1 MKKICVLKA
10 SPRKTGNTYSLAAV
24 VTEELMKQGHEIKEF
39 DLYDMNIK
47 PCMACRVCQEDWT
60 RAYCIQN
67 DDMEQVIDAVVDSDL
82 VLLVS
87 PIYSW
92 YCTPPLKAALDRLV
106 YAMNMYY
113 GEEYGPSLWK
123 GKSMAIVT
131 TCGYPVEK
139 GADLFEEGMKRYAKH
154 SKLNYLGMLCE
165 RHRSYKD
172 KFVDEEKHQHAVEFA
187 EMLAEQ
193 LAEQ

>member
-10 SPRKTGNTYSLAAV
+10 SPRKQGNTYSLTEV
-24 VTEELMKQGHEIKEF
+24 VTTQLRAEGCEVTEF
-39 DLYDMNIK
+39 DLYSMNIK
-47 PCMACRVCQEDWT
+47 PCMACRVCQEDWN

-67 DDMEQVIDAVVDSDL
+67 DDMDKVIEAVSQSDL
-82 VLLVS
+82 IILAS

-113 GEEYGPSLWK
+113 GDEWGPSLWK
-123 GKSMAIVT
+123 GKSMAIIT

-165 RHRSYKD
+165 RHASYKD
-172 KFVDEEKHQHAVEFA
+172 KFVDDEKEQHAKDFA
-187 EMLAEQ
+187 DKLR
-193 LAEQ
+193 

>member
-1 MKKICVLKA
+1 MKKVCILKS
-10 SPRKTGNTYSLAAV
+10 SPRKQGNTYSLMEV
-24 VTEELMKQGHEIKEF
+24 VTTQLRERDCEIKEF

-47 PCMACRVCQEDWT
+47 PCMACRICQGDWS

-67 DDMEQVIDAVVDSDL
+67 DDMEHIIGAVVESDL
-82 VLLVS
+82 IILAS

-113 GEEYGPSLWK
+113 GDEWGPSLWQ
-123 GKSMAIVT
+123 GKSMAVVT

-165 RHRSYKD
+165 RQKSYKE
-172 KFVDEEKHQHAVEFA
+172 KFIDDEKRERAIEFA
-187 EMLAEQ
+187 NQ
-193 LAEQ
+193 LVEG

>member
-10 SPRKTGNTYSLAAV
+10 SPRKQGNTYSLTEV
-24 VTEELMKQGHEIKEF
+24 VTTQLRAEGCEVTEF
-39 DLYDMNIK
+39 DLYIMNIK
-47 PCMACRVCQEDWT
+47 PCMACRVCQEDWN

-67 DDMEQVIDAVVDSDL
+67 DDMDQVIEAVSQSDL
-82 VLLVS
+82 IILAS

-113 GEEYGPSLWK
+113 GDEWGPSLWK
-123 GKSMAIVT
+123 GKSMAIIT

-165 RHRSYKD
+165 RHASYKD
-172 KFVDEEKHQHAVEFA
+172 KFVDDEKEQHAKDFA
-187 EMLAEQ
+187 DKLRGALNE
-193 LAEQ
+193 

>member
-1 MKKICVLKA
+1 MKKVCVLKA
-10 SPRKTGNTYSLAAV
+10 SPRKQGNTYSLTEV
-24 VTEELMKQGHEIKEF
+24 VTTQLRAEGCEVTEF
-39 DLYDMNIK
+39 DLYSMNIK
-47 PCMACRVCQEDWT
+47 PCMACRVCQEDWN

-67 DDMEQVIDAVVDSDL
+67 DDMDKVIEAVSQSDL
-82 VLLVS
+82 IILAS

-113 GEEYGPSLWK
+113 GDEWGPSLWK
-123 GKSMAIVT
+123 GKSMAIIT

-165 RHRSYKD
+165 RHASYKD
-172 KFVDEEKHQHAVEFA
+172 KFVDDEKEQHAKDFA
-187 EMLAEQ
+187 DKLRGALNE
-193 LAEQ
+193 

>member
-1 MKKICVLKA
+1 MRKVCVLKS
-10 SPRKTGNTYSLAAV
+10 SPRKQGNTYSLTEV
-24 VTEELMKQGHEIKEF
+24 VTAQLLAAGYEVKEF

-47 PCMACRVCQEDWT
+47 PCMACRVCQEDWN

-67 DDMEQVIDAVVDSDL
+67 DDMEQVIDTVMQSDL
-82 VLLVS
+82 IILAS

-113 GEEYGPSLWK
+113 GDEWGPSLWK

-139 GADLFEEGMKRYAKH
+139 GPDLFEEGMKRYAKH

-165 RHRSYKD
+165 RQKSYKE
-172 KFVDEEKHQHAVEFA
+172 KFVDEEKQQRAIEFA
-187 EMLAEQ
+187 DALIAAMEA
-193 LAEQ
+193 